1 MTTSAAQNISGS
13 ISQWV
18 TFSLNGE
25 IYGIDVMQVQ
35 EVLRMT
41 PIAPV
46 PGAPHFVLG
55 IVNLRGNV
63 VTVVDSRV
71 RFGLMSKEPD
81 EYTRIIIVEA
91 QDVVIGLLVDA
102 VAEVV
107 EVPSKS
113 IETSPSIGGEDRSK
127 YIKGV
132 QTRED
137 SLLILIDLDLL
148 LVEDDG
154 LGF

>member
-1 MTTSAAQNISGS
+1 MTTSAAQNISGT

-63 VTVVDSRV
+63 VTVVDARV
-71 RFGLMSKEPD
+71 RFGLMPKESD
-81 EYTRIIIVEA
+81 EFTRIIIIEA

-107 EVPSKS
+107 EVPSKT

-132 QTRED
+132 QTRKD